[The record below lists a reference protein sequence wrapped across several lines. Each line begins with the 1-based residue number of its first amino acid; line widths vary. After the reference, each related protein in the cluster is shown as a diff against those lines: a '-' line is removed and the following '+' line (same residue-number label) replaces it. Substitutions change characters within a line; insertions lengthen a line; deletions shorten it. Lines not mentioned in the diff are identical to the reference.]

1 MTKLETKY
9 KTALGIAMDALNYYS
24 TIPKHIDHDQNQILV
39 GTCKRCEHNMNQES
53 VAKTALHEI
62 KSLDI

>member
-9 KTALGIAMDALNYYS
+9 KKALEVAMDALNYYAA
-24 TIPKHIDHDQNQILV
+24 IPKHIDHDQYVITV

-53 VAKTALHEI
+53 MAKTALHKI
-62 KSLDI
+62 KSFDN

>member
-9 KTALGIAMDALNYYS
+9 KNALDIAVGALNYYS
-24 TIPKHIDHDQNQILV
+24 AIPKHIDHDQTQIFV

-53 VAKTALHEI
+53 MAKTALHKI